1 MTAARRRPRKQL
13 KRLEDLTPKQF
24 MKILVDNPAFTA
36 IADEMPEPVSHV
48 DRSRGGRLAEY
59 PPVVFLALGALAAET
74 GSIRS
79 AVRALEDMWDWIRK
93 PLHAAAP
100 GYAGLQRGS
109 GSPTRSQFVRYRNLY
124 LQGDSDYA
132 TVHDE
137 AVRVFTELAKTNGYF
152 DKAGTISDPR
162 PSDVVFGDGC
172 VFKARFDLERKG
184 LEYLGNGQW
193 VDPVTG
199 VITDRPWDPDAGH
212 FVQGD
217 KTRPYGLKYS
227 IIGAH
232 NGHDNERMMLNFGQ
246 LGVVGRNDSAQSHS
260 EARRSVDLVAQIQ
273 QTAPD
278 VYGLVYDKALR
289 GVHHDAL
296 YQSGMFGVSKIHRH
310 SDGLPKSLVLGN
322 HEVTRHG
329 RTAGEI
335 NVVLYNG
342 APYMHATAGGKRHLI
357 ALTAGKPM
365 RRKNRTTGYRWYR
378 NYTVPCDPRID
389 PELHAATFQLRLDT
403 TDEDKNRKVKRA
415 EHLRLHPEGTPAF
428 DRMIALRPVSESLNS
443 HLKNQ
448 HKPHRRAPA
457 VGHPRMRIH
466 LLFQAL
472 HLNIRATIA
481 RMLRTGQQLPFT
493 T

>member
-1 MTAARRRPRKQL
+1 MTAPLRRPRKQL

-24 MKILVDNPAFTA
+24 MKVLVDNPAFTA
-36 IADEMPEPVSHV
+36 IADQMPKPVSHV
-48 DRSRGGRLAEY
+48 DRSRGGRPAEY
-59 PPVVFLALGALAAET
+59 PPVVFLALGVLAAQT
-74 GSIRS
+74 GSVRS
-79 AVRALEDMWDWIRK
+79 AVRALADMWDWIRQ

-100 GYAGLQRGS
+100 GYIGLQRRFGPPS
-109 GSPTRSQFVRYRNLY
+109 RSQFFHYRDLY

-137 AVRVFTELAKTNGYF
+137 AVRVFTDLAKANGYF
-152 DKAGTISDPR
+152 DKTGTISDPDL
-162 PSDVVFGDGC
+162 SDMVFGDGC
-172 VFKARFDLERKG
+172 VFRARVGLERKG

-217 KTRPYGLKYS
+217 KTWPYGLKYS

-232 NGHDNERMMLNFGQ
+232 NGHERERMFLNFGQ
-246 LGVVGRNDSAQSHS
+246 LGVVGDTDGARSHD
-260 EARRSVDLVAQIQ
+260 EAKRSVELVAQVQ
-273 QTAPD
+273 QSAPD

-289 GVHHDAL
+289 GTHHDAL
-296 YQSGMFGVSKIHRH
+296 YQLGMFGVSKIHRRG
-310 SDGLPKSLVLGN
+310 DGLPKSLVLGN
-322 HEVTRHG
+322 HEVIRDDE
-329 RTAGEI
+329 AVGEI
-335 NVVLYNG
+335 NVVLYDG
-342 APYMHATAGGKRHLI
+342 APYMYATAGGKQHLI
-357 ALTAGKPM
+357 ALKAGKPM

-378 NYTVPCDPRID
+378 SYTVPCDPRID
-389 PELHAATFQLRLDT
+389 PELHAATFRLRLDT
-403 TDEDKNRKVKRA
+403 TDEDKNRKLNRT
-415 EHLRLHPEGTPAF
+415 ENLRLHPEGTPAF

-443 HLKNQ
+443 QLKNQ
-448 HKPHRRAPA
+448 HNPHRRAPA

-472 HLNIRATIA
+472 YLNIRATIA